1 MIQVMDILPSEL
13 CKIVPP
19 LNSQE
24 GVTDPMVYMRF
35 LTDSGWTW
43 YVTEGSQ
50 EDDDFIFFGFVIGL
64 EEEWGNFSLYELTEV
79 RDLFGRPVGRDLDF
93 KPERFSQIIAREHR
107 LNGCTEGIN

>member
-1 MIQVMDILPSEL
+1 MDILPSEL

-64 EEEWGNFSLYELTEV
+64 EEEWGNFSLYELIEV
-79 RDLFGRPVGRDLDF
+79 RDLFGRPVKRDLDF
-93 KPERFSQIIAREHR
+93 TPGRFSQIIAREHR
-107 LNGCTEGIN
+107 LNGCTGKN